1 MEAKAEVER
10 TMEAVEAEVIASL
23 IHPYG
28 RVKLKSFTIIRST
41 SKKLFLDLRSYF
53 KKKTYIQRKNMF
65 CQVYSKRMLLTLS

>member
-28 RVKLKSFTIIRST
+28 KARLKSFPIFIST
-41 SKKLFLDLRSYF
+41 SRKLFLDLPSYF
-53 KKKTYIQRKNMF
+53 KKKTYMQRKNLF
-65 CQVYSKRMLLTLS
+65 CQVYSKRIPSTLS